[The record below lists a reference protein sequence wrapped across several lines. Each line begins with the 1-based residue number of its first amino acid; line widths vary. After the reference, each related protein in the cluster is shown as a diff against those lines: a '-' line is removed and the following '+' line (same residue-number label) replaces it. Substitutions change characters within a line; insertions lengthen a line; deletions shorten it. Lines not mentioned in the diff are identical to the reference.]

1 VTPTGQ
7 RVTPKN
13 EGTAVFSES
22 LDFAGEISHKRTAE
36 RGSDFV
42 NFMARYAKF
51 IATYEAN

>member
-13 EGTAVFSES
+13 EGTAVFSKM
-22 LDFAGEISHKRTAE
+22 LDVVWEISHKRTAE

-51 IATYEAN
+51 LATYEAN